1 MMAPV
6 ASSLMICINIMHS
19 LMTMTVVAMRRVKS
33 MTLALNTAMW
43 TTTKKKKKKMWTGS
57 GYILCV
63 KQRYV
68 NPIRLIGTVTTFLS
82 PSPIA
87 ALSWKAQEGAESS
100 WSIEVPV
107 YLRSYLIDHCMARYH
122 WSRIEQWNR
131 PIYSVCVDD
140 ILALVFVL
148 FLAWSRRDMEC
159 KFLYS
164 ISIVVV
170 QRKCLSHL
178 SQPFPVL

>member
-107 YLRSYLIDHCMARYH
+107 YLRCYLMGCHLHNLVRL
-122 WSRIEQWNR
+122 RRQWQR
-131 PIYSVCVDD
+131 K
-140 ILALVFVL
+140 
-148 FLAWSRRDMEC
+148 W
-159 KFLYS
+159 FLYS
-164 ISIVVV
+164 VRMTDIPA
-170 QRKCLSHL
+170 L
-178 SQPFPVL
+178 VLVLLCHGI